1 MRKNACFHPQLFGMV
16 HQDEQVV
23 ALILKSESRDTI
35 AEEEG
40 TKRWRNLKSGRQT
53 SDGEMHCGHTV
64 SFTYQWLHHIC
75 AEQRGLF

>member
-40 TKRWRNLKSGRQT
+40 TKR
-53 SDGEMHCGHTV
+53 
-64 SFTYQWLHHIC
+64 
-75 AEQRGLF
+75 